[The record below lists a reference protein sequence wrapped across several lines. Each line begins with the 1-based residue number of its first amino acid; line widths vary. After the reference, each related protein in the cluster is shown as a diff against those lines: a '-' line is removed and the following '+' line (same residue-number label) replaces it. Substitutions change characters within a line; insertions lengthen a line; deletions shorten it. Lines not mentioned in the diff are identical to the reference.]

1 MKMKKVLII
10 TYNWPPCGGIGVLR
24 CLKFA
29 KYLREFGWE
38 PIVYIP
44 DGAEY
49 PYLDDSNEK
58 DVPKNLTII
67 KGKIFEPF
75 RAFKFITGRKN
86 ANLNNIVHVRDKQ
99 SFFDRISIFIR
110 GNFFIPDARALW
122 IKPSVKLLLK
132 YLKEHPVDA
141 IFTDGPPHTNTII
154 GTKVSLATGIPHLAD
169 FQDPW
174 TQVDY
179 YKLFKITAWA
189 DRIHKKLEQETFKHA
204 KKITIASPS
213 WKEDIESIGAKNVD
227 VLYYGYDEDD
237 FVNIKAKPDDFFT
250 LCHSGLLGFDRN
262 PQNLFG
268 VISELNIEMPTF
280 KDHFR
285 LKLIGQVD
293 FEVTNLIEKY
303 NLTNQV
309 ILLGTVKRNISLQE
323 ICNAWALLLPLNK
336 AENAKGRMPGK
347 LYEYLR
353 AYRPIIS
360 LGPNDSDVAAVIR
373 EYKVG
378 ENFLYTD
385 FVSLKHNIKTLYE
398 NYYLISNFTS
408 IDALNDI
415 SVFSNVNQTKKL
427 ASYLTEITSL
437 K

>member
-1 MKMKKVLII
+1 MKMKKVLVI

-24 CLKFA
+24 CLKFV
-29 KYLREFGWE
+29 KYLKEFGWE

-49 PYLDDSNEK
+49 PYLDDSNIK
-58 DVPKNLTII
+58 DIPKDITII
-67 KGKIFEPF
+67 KGKIFELF

-86 ANLNNIVHVRDKQ
+86 ANLNNIVHVRDRH
-99 SFFDRISIFIR
+99 SLFDKISIFIR

-122 IKPSVKLLLK
+122 IKPSVKLLSK
-132 YLKEHPVDA
+132 YLKEHPIDA
-141 IFTDGPPHTNTII
+141 IFTNGPPHTNTAI
-154 GTKVSLATGIPHLAD
+154 GTKLSAITGIPYLAD

-179 YKLFKITAWA
+179 YKLFKITSWA
-189 DRIHKKLEQETFKHA
+189 DKIHKRREQETFMQA

-213 WKEDIESIGAKNVD
+213 WKADIESIGAKNVD

-237 FVNIKAKPDDFFT
+237 FANIKAKPDIFFT

-262 PQNLFG
+262 PQNLFE
-268 VISELNIEMPTF
+268 VISELNVEIPTF
-280 KDHFR
+280 KSHFR
-285 LKLIGQVD
+285 LKLLGQID
-293 FEVTNLIEKY
+293 FEVTHLIEKY
-303 NLTNQV
+303 NLSSQV
-309 ILLGTVKRNISLQE
+309 ILLGTVLRNISLQE

-336 AENAKGRMPGK
+336 AANAKGRMPGK

-353 AYRPIIS
+353 SYRPIIS
-360 LGPNDSDVAAVIR
+360 LGPNDSDVAELIR

-378 ENFLYTD
+378 KNFLYNETGG
-385 FVSLKHNIKTLYE
+385 LKSYIKSFYE
-398 NYYLISNFTS
+398 NYFLVSNFKS
-408 IDALNDI
+408 INPVNDI
-415 SVFSNVNQTKKL
+415 GVFSNRVQTKKL
-427 ASYLTEITSL
+427 ASYLNEITST

>member
-1 MKMKKVLII
+1 MKKVLII

-24 CLKFA
+24 CLKFV
-29 KYLREFGWE
+29 KYLREFGWD

-49 PYLDDSNEK
+49 PYLDDSNLK
-58 DVPKNLTII
+58 DIPKDLTII

-75 RAFKFITGRKN
+75 KSFKFITGRKN
-86 ANLNNIVHVRDKQ
+86 VNLNNIVHVRDKQ
-99 SFFDRISIFIR
+99 SLFDRISIFIR
-110 GNFFIPDARALW
+110 GNFFIPDARAFW
-122 IKPSVKLLLK
+122 IKPSVKLLSL
-132 YLKEHPVDA
+132 YLMQHPVDA
-141 IFTDGPPHTNTII
+141 IFTDGPPHTNTVI

-179 YKLFKITAWA
+179 YKLFRITTWA
-189 DRIHKKLEQETFKHA
+189 DKIHKKLEQETFKQA

-213 WKEDIESIGAKNVD
+213 WKKDIESIGAKNVD

-237 FVNIKAKPDDFFT
+237 FINIMAKQDAFFT
-250 LCHSGLLGFDRN
+250 ICHSGLLGFDRN
-262 PQNLFG
+262 PNNLFE
-268 VISELNIEMPTF
+268 VISELNIEIPTF
-280 KDHFR
+280 KNHFR

-303 NLTNQV
+303 NLTEQ
-309 ILLGTVKRNISLQE
+309 IISLGTVKRNISLQE

-353 AYRPIIS
+353 AHRPIIS
-360 LGPNDSDVAAVIR
+360 LGPNDSDVAMVIK
-373 EYKVG
+373 EYRVG

-385 FVSLKHNIKTLYE
+385 ITSLKYYIKSLYS
-398 NYYLISNFTS
+398 NYFLSSNFTS
-408 IDALNDI
+408 IKALNDI
-415 SVFSNVNQTKKL
+415 SSFSNRNQTKKM
-427 ASYLTEITSL
+427 ASYLDEITSF